1 MTSTA
6 PLLDRGMSNDVEPAP
21 RKPAE
26 QPVRLTPRGRE
37 VLETL
42 NDLFDA
48 QQPLPT
54 EVDRFEKESASHG

>member
-1 MTSTA
+1 MTSTV
-6 PLLDRGMSNDVEPAP
+6 PLLDRGISTDVEPPP
-21 RKPAE
+21 REPAE

-48 QQPLPT
+48 QQPLPP
-54 EVDRFEKESASHG
+54 EMDSFEKESASHG